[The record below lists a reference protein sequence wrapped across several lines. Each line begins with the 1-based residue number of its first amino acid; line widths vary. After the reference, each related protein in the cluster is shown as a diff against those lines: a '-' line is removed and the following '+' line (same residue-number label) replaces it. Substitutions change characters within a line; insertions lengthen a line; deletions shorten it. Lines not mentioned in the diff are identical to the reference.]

1 MGDSLENTES
11 AGDTQNIAIVDF
23 QQFANYVT
31 KAVTILLPESDSVD
45 APYSLQLNERS
56 NQECI
61 KKFLSDPQVPAL
73 YIQRSNNKGNSL
85 INSYQYQN
93 HTSIFCVSF
102 NLIKKIIKCNMFYH
116 IIQMMKLTNLRKVKK
131 KKKQ

>member
-1 MGDSLENTES
+1 MGDSLENTEA

-85 INSYQYQN
+85 IHSYQY
-93 HTSIFCVSF
+93 
-102 NLIKKIIKCNMFYH
+102 
-116 IIQMMKLTNLRKVKK
+116 
-131 KKKQ
+131 